1 MRLRDYQ
8 ESAVSNIRLSFRSHR
23 AIVFV
28 LPTGAGKSAIASHI
42 SSQSELRG
50 KSVLFLA
57 PRRELIYQISDH
69 FQESGVDHGTIMAGE
84 PASFL
89 AKHQIACIP
98 SLHRR
103 AIVDGKIQLPRA
115 DLVIVDEA
123 HIGVGGTAQEL
134 IQRYK
139 DSGSFI
145 LGLTATPARTD
156 GRGLGEIY
164 DDMVMGPTVQELID
178 RGHLVRP
185 RYFRGSHPD
194 MEGVKIQAGDYHQA
208 EAGKRADDTT
218 LIGDVVSN
226 WARLAGDRQ
235 TFVFCASKAHSRHLC
250 QRFRDLGVAA
260 EHIDSDTETEERR
273 EIQKRLRSG
282 ETQVI
287 CNVEVM
293 TYGVDFP
300 PVSCIVLAKPTKS
313 VPRLFQMIGRGLRPS
328 EGKDSC
334 YVLDHANATRDVGFV
349 EDDMPWSLDGKEK
362 VQDRKERTR
371 KEPKDIECPSCG
383 TVFRSQPYCPA
394 CGHELKSEHQEAI
407 KALEAD
413 LEEIDRKTK
422 EAEKREWSVE
432 DKARFFG
439 MLKGYAIE
447 RGYKKGWAVH
457 SYKQKFGVTPFH
469 PPIWKA
475 IPEKPDK
482 EVQGWI
488 QHLNIKRA
496 KKQQN
501 YKKATP
507 EQIQG
512 VKEALD
518 GNRQ

>member
-1 MRLRDYQ
+1 MQLRDYQ
-8 ESAVSNIRLSFRSHR
+8 ESAVSNIRLSFRLHR

-28 LPTGAGKSAIASHI
+28 LPTGGGKSAIAAHI

-57 PRRELIYQISDH
+57 PRRELIYQISEH
-69 FQESGVDHGTIMAGE
+69 FQQSGVDHGTIMAGE
-84 PASFL
+84 PASFM

-103 AIVDGKIQLPRA
+103 AIVDKRIQLPKA
-115 DLVIVDEA
+115 DLVICDEA
-123 HIGVGGTAQEL
+123 HLGIGGTAQEL

-139 DSGSFI
+139 DSGAFI

-156 GRGLGEIY
+156 GKGLGEIY
-164 DDMVMGPTVQELID
+164 DALVMGPTVQELID
-178 RGHLVRP
+178 LGHLVRP

-194 MEGVKIQAGDYHQA
+194 MDGVKIQAGDYQQK
-208 EAGKRADDTT
+208 EAGERADDTT

-226 WARLAGDRQ
+226 WARLASDRQ

-273 EIQKRLRSG
+273 EIQRRLRSG
-282 ETQVI
+282 ETQVV

-313 VPRLFQMIGRGLRPS
+313 VARYMQMIGRGLRPAG
-328 EGKDSC
+328 GKQSC
-334 YVLDHANATRDVGFV
+334 FVLDHANAIRDVGFV

-362 VQDRKERTR
+362 IQDRKERIK

-422 EAEKREWSVE
+422 EAEKREWSVD

-439 MLKGYAIE
+439 MLKGYTIKK
-447 RGYKKGWAVH
+447 GYKSGWAAWA
-457 SYKQKFGVTPFH
+457 YRDKFGVWPNDKRIKNAL
-469 PPIWKA
+469 PQ
-475 IPEKPDK
+475 EPDK

-496 KKQQN
+496 HRKKN
-501 YKKATP
+501 TEPP
-507 EQIQG
+507 EPRMR
-512 VKEALD
+512 LS
-518 GNRQ
+518 